1 MRVLPTL
8 IVLRSCLKP
17 PGHRFEV
24 SDSSE
29 VRFRERHAN
38 HILHGA
44 EGEDTFGGV
53 RYLSSSAGH
62 PFRASLPFEKYI
74 AEGLALSE
82 EEKKPN

>member
-24 SDSSE
+24 IDSSDA
-29 VRFRERHAN
+29 RFRERHAN
-38 HILHGA
+38 HILHDA
-44 EGEDTFGGV
+44 EGKEHNWGP
-53 RYLSSSAGH
+53 RYPIFIRRLSV
-62 PFRASLPFEKYI
+62 SLRKYI

>member
-24 SDSSE
+24 SDSSD

-38 HILHGA
+38 HILHDA
-44 EGEDTFGGV
+44 EGEDTIGGA
-53 RYLSSSAGH
+53 RYPIFIRRPSVS
-62 PFRASLPFEKYI
+62 FRKYI

-82 EEKKPN
+82 EEKEPN